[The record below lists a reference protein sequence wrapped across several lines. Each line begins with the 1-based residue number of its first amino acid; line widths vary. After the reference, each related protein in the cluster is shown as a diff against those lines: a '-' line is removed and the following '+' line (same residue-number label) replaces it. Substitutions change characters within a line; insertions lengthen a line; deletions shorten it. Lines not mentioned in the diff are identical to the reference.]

1 MVTPLKTLM
10 GFSVHLNVQLK
21 FYNLPYVIV
30 DNELPQNARL
40 MAEDGEQEKEYK
52 IIISKQNSQVQQIT
66 VFYVDVPDDRLP
78 IVKPSS
84 GRIIDNRTQRLN
96 VTEGQTYNNKLWD
109 FESAGY
115 ELFKADKGAN
125 VFLS

>member
-78 IVKPSS
+78 IV
-84 GRIIDNRTQRLN
+84 
-96 VTEGQTYNNKLWD
+96 
-109 FESAGY
+109 
-115 ELFKADKGAN
+115 
-125 VFLS
+125 